1 MPSIKAQS
9 RFYVNPYMWFV
20 HFFCV
25 FLFAVSVAFGAD
37 AFCCWHF
44 AGVSF
49 GSADFETAKVQDVT
63 DMGYGAGLLFDDFNR
78 PAGNIFIFRD
88 G

>member
-9 RFYVNPYMWFV
+9 RFTLIRICGLS
-20 HFFCV
+20 FFCV

-63 DMGYGAGLLFDDFNR
+63 DMGYGAGLLLM
-78 PAGNIFIFRD
+78 I
-88 G
+88 

>member
-20 HFFCV
+20 IFF
-25 FLFAVSVAFGAD
+25 VAFGAD

-78 PAGNIFIFRD
+78 SAGNIFIFRD

>member
-1 MPSIKAQS
+1 MNINKHMILLFSVL
-9 RFYVNPYMWFV
+9 F
-20 HFFCV
+20 

>member
-1 MPSIKAQS
+1 M
-9 RFYVNPYMWFV
+9 VC
-20 HFFCV
+20 HFLCV

-78 PAGNIFIFRD
+78 PAGNIFIFTFLAESKGLPCND
-88 G
+88 